1 VIFLELVKILEPR
14 PDSSRSCISSLWS
27 AILLFGQVVLHLCQG
42 RIYRRLILEQIFK
55 AGPLSIAPVLLVNV
69 FAGMIF
75 TIQTARELAKF
86 GAAADV
92 GGPFALAFCREL
104 APILTASILAGQVG
118 SAFTAEIGAMKIS
131 EQIDALYVLKT
142 DPIDY
147 LVIPR
152 VIGCCL
158 MVPVLTV
165 FSLVIGVLGGMFAA
179 AQLYRVD
186 PETFLASIQKI
197 LSLSDL
203 LVIVLKG
210 FVFGII
216 VAVNSCSWGL
226 NVTGGVRGVG
236 NATTAAVVTT
246 WIAIFMVDLVISL
259 ALFENPL
266 L

>member
-1 VIFLELVKILEPR
+1 MLEPR
-14 PDSSRSCISSLWS
+14 SDSSRSCISSLWS
-27 AILLFGQVVLHLCQG
+27 SVLLFGQVVLHLCQG
-42 RIYRRLILEQIFK
+42 KIYRRLILEQIFK
-55 AGPLSIAPVLLVNV
+55 AGPLSIAPVLMVNI

-75 TIQTARELAKF
+75 TVQTARELAKF
-86 GAAADV
+86 GAADGV

-118 SAFTAEIGAMKIS
+118 SAFTAEIGAMRIS
-131 EQIDALYVLKT
+131 EQIDALYVLRT

-152 VIGCCL
+152 FIGCCL

-165 FSLVIGVLGGMFAA
+165 FSLVIGVMGGMGAA
-179 AQLYRVD
+179 AQLYHVP
-186 PETFLASIQKI
+186 PEVFLASIQKI

-203 LVIVLKG
+203 LVILLKG
-210 FVFGII
+210 LIFGMI

-236 NATTAAVVTT
+236 SATTSAVVTT
-246 WIAIFMVDLVISL
+246 WIAIFVVDFFISL
-259 ALFENPL
+259 ALFENPIL
-266 L
+266 

>member
-1 VIFLELVKILEPR
+1 
-14 PDSSRSCISSLWS
+14 
-27 AILLFGQVVLHLCQG
+27 
-42 RIYRRLILEQIFK
+42 
-55 AGPLSIAPVLLVNV
+55 
-69 FAGMIF
+69 
-75 TIQTARELAKF
+75 
-86 GAAADV
+86 V

-118 SAFTAEIGAMKIS
+118 SAFTAEIGAMRIS

-179 AQLYRVD
+179 AQLYHVD
-186 PETFLASIQKI
+186 PEAFLSSIQKI
-197 LSLSDL
+197 LSLTDL
-203 LVIVLKG
+203 FVILLKG
-210 FVFGII
+210 FVFGMI

-236 NATTAAVVTT
+236 AATTSAVVTT
-246 WIAIFMVDLVISL
+246 WIAIFVVDFAISL

>member
-1 VIFLELVKILEPR
+1 MV
-14 PDSSRSCISSLWS
+14 
-27 AILLFGQVVLHLCQG
+27 HLCQG
-42 RIYRRLILEQIFK
+42 KIHLRLVTEQVFK

-69 FAGMIF
+69 CAGMIF
-75 TIQTARELAKF
+75 TVQTARELARF
-86 GAAADV
+86 GAVDGV

-104 APILTASILAGQVG
+104 APILTACILAGQVG
-118 SAFTAEIGAMKIS
+118 SAFTAEIGAMRIS
-131 EQIDALYVLKT
+131 EQIDALYVLRT

-152 VIGCCL
+152 VIGCGL

-179 AQLYRVD
+179 AQLYQVE
-186 PETFLASIQKI
+186 PAKFLDAIQKI
-197 LSLSDL
+197 LSLTDL
-203 LVIVLKG
+203 IIILLKG
-210 FVFGII
+210 FIFGII
-216 VAVNSCSWGL
+216 LAINSCSWGL

-246 WIAIFMVDLVISL
+246 WIAIFAVDLIISVI
-259 ALFENPL
+259 FIENPL

>member
-1 VIFLELVKILEPR
+1 
-14 PDSSRSCISSLWS
+14 
-27 AILLFGQVVLHLCQG
+27 
-42 RIYRRLILEQIFK
+42 
-55 AGPLSIAPVLLVNV
+55 VLLVNV

-86 GAAADV
+86 GAADDV

-186 PETFLASIQKI
+186 PQTFLASIQKI

-203 LVIVLKG
+203 LAIVLKG

>member
-1 VIFLELVKILEPR
+1 
-14 PDSSRSCISSLWS
+14 
-27 AILLFGQVVLHLCQG
+27 
-42 RIYRRLILEQIFK
+42 
-55 AGPLSIAPVLLVNV
+55 
-69 FAGMIF
+69 
-75 TIQTARELAKF
+75 
-86 GAAADV
+86 
-92 GGPFALAFCREL
+92 
-104 APILTASILAGQVG
+104 
-118 SAFTAEIGAMKIS
+118 
-131 EQIDALYVLKT
+131 
-142 DPIDY
+142 
-147 LVIPR
+147 
-152 VIGCCL
+152 
-158 MVPVLTV
+158 V

-186 PETFLASIQKI
+186 PQTFLASIQKI

-203 LVIVLKG
+203 LAIVLKG